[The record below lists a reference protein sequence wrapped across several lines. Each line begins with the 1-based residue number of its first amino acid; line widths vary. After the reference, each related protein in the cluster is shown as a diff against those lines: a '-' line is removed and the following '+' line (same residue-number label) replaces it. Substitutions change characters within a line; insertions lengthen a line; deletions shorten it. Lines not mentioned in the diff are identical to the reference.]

1 MIRHAAVLLSRQ
13 PLRPTA
19 TTPWVAAAVRAVRWL
34 KENDWGLVSSTG
46 LQTWELLTALASLE
60 RIPLKLIL
68 PVTSQSEY
76 LVARASQTLQFALDR
91 SLVHFMAPSDSH
103 NRTAVMAQRDQAV
116 VDGAELLVPVS
127 IRSGGTMA
135 ELLTQAEASG
145 RPVERRFA
153 TEYQAEGPALKLSL
167 EGMPLPHEIETF
179 ADDLVIHWTRATSY
193 AWPQERLIEYY
204 NDILNSESW
213 PRSGFRTLKRIL
225 DHRRIIASP
234 RHMPSN
240 IPTVSFSA
248 LRPSEAVPLMKWRAR
263 YGHMTFEPYGIGLRK
278 SEAEAVG
285 ILPVTY
291 YDREEE
297 PEIDPAQVWQWQ
309 SKGII
314 TDWTAEEE
322 YRFAGD
328 VSLVGLAPDAVTLFC
343 LNGAE
348 AVELRGRYPYRVLSF
363 LA

>member
-1 MIRHAAVLLSRQ
+1 MIRYAAVLLSRQ

-34 KENDWGLVSSTG
+34 KENNWGLISSTG

-68 PVTSQSEY
+68 PVAGQSEY

-91 SLVHFMAPSDSH
+91 SLVHFVAPTESSS
-103 NRTAVMAQRDQAV
+103 RTALMAVRDGAV
-116 VDGAELLVPVS
+116 VDAADLLVPVS

-135 ELLTQAEASG
+135 ELLEKAEAEG

-153 TEYQAEGPALKLSL
+153 TDYQAEGPSLKLSL
-167 EGMPLPHEIETF
+167 EGMPLPHEIESFT
-179 ADDLVIHWTRATSY
+179 DDLVIHWTRATSY
-193 AWPQERLIEYY
+193 SWPQERLIEYY
-204 NDILNSESW
+204 IDIIKSDTW
-213 PRSGFRTLKRIL
+213 PRSGFNTLRRIL
-225 DHRRIIASP
+225 DSRRIIASP
-234 RHMPSN
+234 RHMPNN
-240 IPTVSFSA
+240 ISTVSFSA
-248 LRPSEAVPLMKWRAR
+248 LRPAAALPLMKWRAR
-263 YGHMTFEPYGIGLRK
+263 YGHMTFEPYGIGLRR
-278 SEAEAVG
+278 SEAEAAG

-291 YDREEE
+291 YDREED
-297 PEIDPAQVWQWQ
+297 PKIDPAQLWQWQ
-309 SKGII
+309 SKGIV

-322 YRFAGD
+322 YRYPGD
-328 VSLVGLAPDAVTLFC
+328 VTLVGMAPDAVTLFC

-348 AVELRGRYPYRVLSF
+348 AAELRSEYPYRVLPF